1 MEHVAI
7 MKKSWGL
14 TKKILDGRKKIESR
28 WYKTKRNPWDSIKKG
43 ETIYFKDSGEPVS
56 LMAEVDRIV
65 QFSGLTPKKVKEI
78 LEKYASAAGI
88 EKNEVS
94 GFFKRFRNSRYC
106 ILVFLKNPR
115 EIRPFEIDKA
125 GFGIMSAWLTADS
138 VKRLKKPQSLV

>member
-7 MKKSWGL
+7 MKKSWSL

-28 WYKTKRNPWDSIKKG
+28 WYKTKHKPWGSIKKG

-56 LMAEVDRIV
+56 LMAEVDRII

-78 LEKYASAAGI
+78 LEKHASAAGI

-115 EIRPFEIDKA
+115 KIRPFDIDKT
-125 GFGIMSAWLTADS
+125 GFGIMSAWLTVNS
-138 VKRLKKPQSLV
+138 VKGLKKPQSLV